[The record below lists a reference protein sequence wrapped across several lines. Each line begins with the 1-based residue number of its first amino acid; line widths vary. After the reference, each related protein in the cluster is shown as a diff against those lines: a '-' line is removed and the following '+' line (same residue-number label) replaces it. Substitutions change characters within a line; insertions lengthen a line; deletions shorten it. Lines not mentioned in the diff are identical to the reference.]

1 MSKYED
7 AKLILKLYDFR
18 REAVMRKA
26 RSEWFFTDFNPESVQ
41 DFKAVMMGEHSA
53 YYRMV
58 TTYWE
63 MACSFVNNGAI
74 DDKMFSDA
82 NAEHMAI
89 YLKLEPFLPVLRQ
102 AFNMSDYFKQ
112 VEECV
117 KNSPN
122 AEEYMA
128 KMRERFA
135 QFKEMRQE
143 AAKTAQA
150 G

>member
-7 AKLILKLYDFR
+7 ANLILKLYDLR

-26 RSEWFFTDFNPESVQ
+26 RDWFFAEFNPESLE
-41 DFKAVMMGEHSA
+41 DFKTVMMGEHSA

-58 TTYWE
+58 TSYWE
-63 MACSFVNNGAI
+63 MACSFVNNGVI
-74 DDKMFSDA
+74 DEKMFSDA
-82 NAEHMAI
+82 NGEHMGV
-89 YLKLEPFLPVLRQ
+89 YLKLEPFLPLLRQ

-122 AEEYMA
+122 SEENLA

-135 QFKEMRQE
+135 QFKAMRVE
-143 AAKTAQA
+143 AAKSAQA

>member
-7 AKLILKLYDFR
+7 AKLILKLYDLR
-18 REAVMRKA
+18 REEVMRKA
-26 RSEWFFTDFNPESVQ
+26 RAWFFADFNPESLQ
-41 DFKAVMMGEHSA
+41 DFKAVMMGEYSA

-63 MACSFVNNGAI
+63 MACSFVNNGVI
-74 DDKMFSDA
+74 DPNMFSQA

-89 YLKLEPFLPVLRQ
+89 YLKIEPFLPEIRQ
-102 AFNMSDYFKQ
+102 AFDMPKYLEQ

-117 KNSPN
+117 KSAPN
-122 AEEYMA
+122 AEENMA
-128 KMRERFA
+128 KMRERFGK
-135 QFKEMRQE
+135 FKAMREE
-143 AAKTAQA
+143 AAKKAQA

>member
-7 AKLILKLYDFR
+7 AKLILKLYDLR
-18 REAVMRKA
+18 REPVMRKA
-26 RSEWFFTDFNPESVQ
+26 REWFFAEFNPESVQ
-41 DFKAVMMGEHSA
+41 DFKTVLMGEHSA

-63 MACSFVNNGAI
+63 MACSLVNNGAI
-74 DDKMFSDA
+74 DEKMFSNA

-89 YLKLEPFLPVLRQ
+89 YLKHEPFLPVLRQ
-102 AFNMSDYFKQ
+102 AFNMPEYFQQ
-112 VEECV
+112 VEDCV
-117 KNSPN
+117 KNSPKG
-122 AEEYMA
+122 EENLA

-135 QFKEMRQE
+135 QFKAMREE
-143 AAKTAQA
+143 ATKAAQA